1 MSEFDFYRGTEE
13 KCLNNSGTSEENKD
27 PNGIYFATDSK
38 KIIMAGESYGGS
50 SIYDTKIEDT
60 VAMPTKV
67 GGIAAGTTAADL
79 KGKDISNIIDD
90 LLFPTI
96 VPTISPQNAP
106 TLSLNKRVVLVG
118 SNLSTLV
125 TDVFTPSYD
134 AGKIMLNGNSQGAY
148 AGAYSFNNSG
158 RFKEVTLN
166 AIVLDVNS
174 NNEYQLTENN
184 SSYIFKAEYNVA
196 ASENI
201 PVDNKGNTNNENND
215 VPKQYKGETNKSVTG
230 TIVTTAPVYATT
242 NTSKPA
248 NIIEQ
253 TLRDHTIA
261 SNRTYELTVAKH
273 NPTEY
278 PTTIEVPGTI
288 SDFYEQ
294 NPGGNFVKDTISKF
308 NITTKAIHGVTYTVY
323 KQKDDSGGERKI
335 KFIFN
340 N

>member
-50 SIYDTKIEDT
+50 STYNTKIEDT
-60 VAMPTKV
+60 VSMPTKV

-118 SNLSTLV
+118 SKLSTLV
-125 TDVFTPSYD
+125 TDVFTPSYN
-134 AGKIMLNGNSQGAY
+134 AGTIMLNGNPQGAY
-148 AGAYSFNNSG
+148 AGAYSFNNNG
-158 RFKEVTLN
+158 QFTQVKLN
-166 AIVLDVNS
+166 AIPQDINS
-174 NNEYQLTENN
+174 NNEYELTKNN
-184 SSYIFKAEYNVA
+184 SSYIFTAEYNVA
-196 ASENI
+196 AGENI
-201 PVDNKGNTNNENND
+201 PVDNKGNKHKENND
-215 VPKQYKGETNKSVTG
+215 VPEQYKGETNKTVTG

-242 NTSKPA
+242 NTSNPA
-248 NIIEQ
+248 NVVEQ

-294 NPGGNFVKDTISKF
+294 DPGGNFVKDTLSKF
-308 NITTKAIHGVTYTVY
+308 NITTKGMHGITYTVY

-335 KFIFN
+335 KFTFN